1 MKRVILACI
10 SGLFYSLSFPSFN
23 LWPFIF
29 IFAVPLLFAAED
41 SSLKECM
48 GLGFLAGLVA
58 WAGNLYWV
66 AYIMEI
72 YGFIALPLCALIFL
86 LLISYL
92 AVYFGFF
99 LISCKILVKS
109 PFSVITIPGMWI
121 FLEMIKSYA
130 FTGFPWSLAG
140 YALVP
145 FDAIIQNAEW
155 GGIYVLSGLTLM
167 GNVAL
172 YKIMEKKY
180 LPAISGIIIIVCCIF
195 WGAWR
200 MDSLKLEGENL
211 RVGVCQ
217 ANIPQDQKWRRDMVS
232 PTIDIYTRL
241 SREAVS
247 QGAEIIVWPETA
259 CNFFLFHEW
268 TPTSRIIEISKEA
281 NIPMLVG
288 SPAIEDDKV
297 YNRVWMLDQGLIRG
311 YYDKTHLVP
320 FGEYLP
326 LPWLFGF
333 LGNITQE
340 VSDFSN
346 ARKLEPIEDI
356 GVLVCFE
363 NVFPELARR
372 LTKKGS
378 TWLAVV
384 SNDAWFLDWS
394 TTEQHV
400 KIATIRAIENRRYLV
415 MPVNHGISAVID
427 PFGRIVRSL
436 GLMKEGSFT
445 VEIKKV
451 FYRTVFDKI
460 GSLIGWIW
468 IFAGIAGFLRE
479 VYKKYHELALTA

>member
-1 MKRVILACI
+1 M
-10 SGLFYSLSFPSFN
+10 
-23 LWPFIF
+23 
-29 IFAVPLLFAAED
+29 PLLFAVED

-48 GLGFLAGLVA
+48 GLGFMAGIVA

-66 AYIMEI
+66 AYIMNI

-86 LLISYL
+86 LLVFYL
-92 AVYFGFF
+92 ALYFGLF
-99 LISCKILVKS
+99 LISCKILIKS
-109 PFSVITIPGMWI
+109 PFSVITIPGVWI

-155 GGIYVLSGLTLM
+155 GGIYVLSGLALM

-172 YKIMEKKY
+172 FKAIRKEYIPAAAGIMVI
-180 LPAISGIIIIVCCIF
+180 ACCIF

-200 MDSLKLEGENL
+200 MESLKLEGEDL
-211 RVGVCQ
+211 KVGICQ
-217 ANIPQDQKWRRDMVS
+217 ANIPQDQKWRRDMVN

-241 SREAVS
+241 SREAIS
-247 QGAEIIVWPETA
+247 KGADIIVWPETA
-259 CNFFLFHEW
+259 CNFFLFQDW
-268 TPTSRIIEISKEA
+268 LPTARIVDISKETGV
-281 NIPMLVG
+281 PMLVG
-288 SPAIEDDKV
+288 SPAIESDKV
-297 YNRVWMLDQGLIRG
+297 FNRVWMLDHGLIRG

-346 ARKLEPIEDI
+346 ARKLSPIEDI
-356 GVLVCFE
+356 GALVCFE

-372 LTKKGS
+372 LTKKGA

-445 VEIKKV
+445 VEIKRV
-451 FYRTVFDKI
+451 SYMTVFNKI

-468 IFAGIAGFLRE
+468 IFAGITGLFIGIYR
-479 VYKKYHELALTA
+479 KYHGQKLTA